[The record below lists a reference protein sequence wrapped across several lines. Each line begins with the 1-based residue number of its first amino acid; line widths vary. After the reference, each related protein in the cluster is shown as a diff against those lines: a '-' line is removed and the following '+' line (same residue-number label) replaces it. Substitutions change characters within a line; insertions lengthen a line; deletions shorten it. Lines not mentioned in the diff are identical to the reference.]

1 MPEVLTAP
9 VYKDPFH
16 PVLKNS
22 PSLNL
27 TGEQDLY
34 IRDILKICCAD
45 SRFAEKAYLAI
56 GLVLTAGTIEVPT
69 VGSLVPSTVVLG
81 EPSFDIHVIGTGFTP
96 YSKIVFNGFDEP
108 TTYISDTEL
117 TTGVN
122 MPLWQAPVVVP
133 VSVRTGEQY
142 SEPVDFEFTAP
153 VVRSVPTTVFKDHVV
168 KEHKEP
174 EVGIKTKDEF
184 KPVHKTDKK

>member
-1 MPEVLTAP
+1 MPEVLAP
-9 VYKDPFH
+9 VYRDPFH

-117 TTGVN
+117 ATGVN

-142 SEPVDFEFTAP
+142 SEPVDFEFLP
-153 VVRSVPTTVFKDHVV
+153 VVPLVASVQMKLPFDDEK
-168 KEHKEP
+168 
-174 EVGIKTKDEF
+174 GIKTKDTV
-184 KPVHKTDKK
+184 VHKTEHKSDSKK